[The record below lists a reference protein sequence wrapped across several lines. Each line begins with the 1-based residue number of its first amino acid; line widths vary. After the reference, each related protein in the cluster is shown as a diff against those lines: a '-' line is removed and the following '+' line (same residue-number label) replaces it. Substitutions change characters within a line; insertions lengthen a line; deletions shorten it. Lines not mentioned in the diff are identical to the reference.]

1 MLHKKPSIGVQ
12 GYACWQKL
20 QNGSPIKQFGGLRE
34 ASPGGRSTLED
45 RQNPNREKYH
55 VDRLCRSKLISPN
68 ENAGINTCVP
78 ASLRLAQTVGLAAML
93 VAMPLVSGAVAAA
106 AFEGAAPET
115 ITVTETQKR
124 HNPNADPAASYK
136 VDQSASPKI
145 QMDLLDLPKSISVIS
160 KEAISDSG
168 AVSFKDLMRTQPGV
182 TLGVGEGGNAYG
194 DRIFIRGFDARNDVY
209 IDGLRDPGVGSRE
222 IFAVEQIE
230 ILRGPSSTFGG
241 RGTTG
246 GAVSLITKAPQR
258 NFFAHAEATLG
269 TDATRRAA
277 VDVNTP
283 VTEKV
288 QLRVNGLYH
297 EADVA
302 ERDHVSNDR
311 WGLAGGLNVQA
322 SDQLRFYGDYYHLT
336 THEVPDWGIPYD
348 TKSNRPFAV
357 PRSSFY
363 GVLARDFRN
372 TFADIYT
379 LRGTYILGG
388 ASKIQSVMRYG
399 SSGNAYIASTPENAD
414 VSNSNSNPNLW
425 TVRAN
430 PQQRDAVTTYWAN
443 QTDFSTEFSIGG
455 MRHQWV
461 SGIEISRERVR
472 NRAYL
477 NLNTELQGVIVQP
490 ATIVQP
496 LFAPNAYAPWPF
508 PKLLQSIRDSIA
520 NSQAAYAMDNITIAP
535 KWMGFTGVR
544 FDHYQLDVDTLTLA
558 SGVHA
563 PVQNHVSFWNGQAGL
578 TYKPEKDG
586 TLYVSFGSSSNP
598 SGEQVDGSSASYGGL
613 TTANANLAPE
623 RNTSYEAGVKWNLG
637 GGHLNVTAAVFRTD
651 KENARVSIG
660 AGSSASIVLAGV
672 QRVDGVELGLSG
684 NVTSQWRATGGLTLL
699 DARTVNS
706 PVAAQAGAKFPN
718 VAKSSFGVMNRYF
731 LTDQLSLGENSTYN
745 SRRYGGVAAANITF
759 IPSYWRHDLFAKY
772 DIQDGLDL
780 SVNVLNVTN
789 KLIYDGLYSSS
800 APFVYVAPGR
810 SVLVKLE
817 YEF

>member
-1 MLHKKPSIGVQ
+1 MGEQGLPGCRGLKNCSLLEYLVGLKGAQETAPSF
-12 GYACWQKL
+12 AHEP
-20 QNGSPIKQFGGLRE
+20 PIL
-34 ASPGGRSTLED
+34 D
-45 RQNPNREKYH
+45 RAQDH
-55 VDRLCRSKLISPN
+55 VDRWCRSTPTNLADHIST
-68 ENAGINTCVP
+68 NARVP
-78 ASLRLAQTVGLAAML
+78 TSLRRMQTGGLAAML
-93 VAMPLVSGAVAAA
+93 VAMPMVSSAVAAA
-106 AFEGAAPET
+106 LDGSAPET
-115 ITVTETQKR
+115 ITVTETQRR
-124 HNPNADPAASYK
+124 HNPNADPAAPYK
-136 VDQSASPKI
+136 IDQSASPKI
-145 QMDLLDLPKSISVIS
+145 QMDLLDMPKSISVIS

-168 AVSFKDLMRTQPGV
+168 AVSFRDLMRTQPGV

-230 ILRGPSSTFGG
+230 ILKGPSSTFGG

-246 GAVSLITKAPQR
+246 GAVSLITKAPQK
-258 NFFAHAEATLG
+258 NFFAHMEATLG
-269 TDATRRAA
+269 TDATRRVA

-283 VTEKV
+283 VTDKV
-288 QLRVNGLYH
+288 QLRVNGVYH

-336 THEVPDWGIPYD
+336 THEVPDWGLPYD
-348 TKSNRPFAV
+348 VRYNRPFAV
-357 PRSSFY
+357 PRQSFY
-363 GVLARDFRN
+363 GILARDFRN

-379 LRGTYILGG
+379 LRGTYDLGG

-399 SSGNAYIASTPENAD
+399 STGNAYIASTPENAD
-414 VSNSNSNPNLW
+414 VSNPNPNLW

-461 SGIEISRERVR
+461 SGVEISRERVR

-490 ATIVQP
+490 PTVLQP
-496 LFAPNAYAPWPF
+496 IFAPNAYVPWPF
-508 PKLLQSIRDSIA
+508 PKQLQSIRDSIA

-535 KWMGFTGVR
+535 KWMGFAGVR

-558 SGVHA
+558 TGLHA

-586 TLYVSFGSSSNP
+586 TFYVSYGSSSNP
-598 SGEQVDGSSASYGGL
+598 SGEQVDGSSANYGGL
-613 TTANANLAPE
+613 TATNANLAPE

-637 GGHLNVTAAVFRTD
+637 GGHLNVTAALFRTD
-651 KENARVSIG
+651 KENARVSVG
-660 AGSSASIVLAGV
+660 AGAASYIVLAGV
-672 QRVDGVELGLSG
+672 QRVDGVELGVSG
-684 NVTSQWRATGGLTLL
+684 NITSQWRATGGLTML
-699 DARTVNS
+699 DARTVS
-706 PVAAQAGAKFPN
+706 APIASRVGAKFPN
-718 VAKSSFGVMNRYF
+718 VAKTSFGLMNRYF
-731 LTDQLSLGENSTYN
+731 VTDDLSLGESSTYN

-772 DIQDGLDL
+772 DIQDGLEL
-780 SVNVLNVTN
+780 SVNVLNATN
-789 KLIYDGLYSSS
+789 KLYYDGLYSSS